1 MMSYQFPLTYKKM
14 ILLIKP
20 ILMAFATS
28 DSVKKLLIDILR
40 KLVSTTDNVVDDKAV
55 DFIEQSL
62 FTNKK
67 VFT

>member
-1 MMSYQFPLTYKKM
+1 M

-40 KLVSTTDNVVDDKAV
+40 KLVSTTDNVVDDKSV
-55 DFIEQSL
+55 DFIEQQL

-67 VFT
+67 VLT

>member
-1 MMSYQFPLTYKKM
+1 M

-40 KLVSTTDNVVDDKAV
+40 KLVSTTDNVGDDKAV
-55 DFIEQSL
+55 DFIEQQL

-67 VFT
+67 VLT

>member
-1 MMSYQFPLTYKKM
+1 
-14 ILLIKP
+14 
-20 ILMAFATS
+20 MAFATS

-55 DFIEQSL
+55 DFIEHEL

-67 VFT
+67 VLT

>member
-1 MMSYQFPLTYKKM
+1 M

-55 DFIEQSL
+55 DFFEQQL